1 VLTVRVWPG
10 LLQDL
15 QLHQFVSQESGL
27 DEASAG
33 GYELFAVSNHYGNL
47 VGGHYTAVCRAP
59 ATPQT
64 PAAEHPQPQQQQP
77 PPPKEAA
84 AAAPAGAGKDGA
96 KRGAKE
102 LWYSCNDEAVTP
114 LSAARVASPCAYI
127 LCYHRR
133 DT

>member
-1 VLTVRVWPG
+1 MLTCLPAFDA
-10 LLQDL
+10 QDL

-59 ATPQT
+59 ALQQ
-64 PAAEHPQPQQQQP
+64 AAEAPHQQQP
-77 PPPKEAA
+77 AKEAA
-84 AAAPAGAGKDGA
+84 APASGKDGA
-96 KRGAKE
+96 KRGSKE
-102 LWYSCNDEAVTP
+102 LWYSCNDEVVTP

-127 LCYHRR
+127 LCYHRKA
-133 DT
+133 